1 MRHACMILLTFLLP
15 LTAMGQTETPDG
27 QRLSGTAVDGPQAEV
42 VRQLASD
49 SIPLQHDLM
58 TPRLT
63 IPRNPTVESYTQLTK
78 QGATGLGLWRGAYV
92 GFYGTTSQ
100 LPGLMNIET
109 GGMMLHQD
117 LGRWHFTATGL
128 ANKYWMPWQ
137 RTLSTQYGLGGTVA
151 YDLSETVTLHA
162 FGYYYANR
170 IQVGPAMSPYV
181 NNTTY
186 GGYAD
191 VRFSSILGA
200 NVGVRRYVNPM
211 NGKWT
216 TEPIVN
222 PYIKLGKDSKIELPL
237 GSILK
242 ALVWGDRDNPMNYR
256 PHPMSRPP
264 GNR

>member
-1 MRHACMILLTFLLP
+1 MV
-15 LTAMGQTETPDG
+15 MGQTEHPDG
-27 QRLSGTAVDGPQAEV
+27 QRLSGTVVDGPQMDVA
-42 VRQLASD
+42 RQLSAD
-49 SIPLQHDLM
+49 SVRLQHDLM
-58 TPRLT
+58 KPRLT
-63 IPRNPTVESYTQLTK
+63 IPRNPAVESYTRLTR
-78 QGATGLGLWRGAYV
+78 QGAAGFGLWRGAYA

-137 RTLSTQYGLGGTVA
+137 RTLSTQYGFGGTVG
-151 YDLSETVTLHA
+151 YDLSEAVTLHA

-170 IQVGPAMSPYV
+170 IQVGPAMSPFV

-191 VRFSSILGA
+191 VRFSNILGA
-200 NVGVRRYVNPM
+200 HVGVRRYVNPM

-222 PYIKLGKDSKIELPL
+222 PYIKIGKDSKIEFPL
-237 GSILK
+237 GAILK
-242 ALVWGDRDNPMNYR
+242 TLVWGDRDNPMNYR

-264 GNR
+264 VNR